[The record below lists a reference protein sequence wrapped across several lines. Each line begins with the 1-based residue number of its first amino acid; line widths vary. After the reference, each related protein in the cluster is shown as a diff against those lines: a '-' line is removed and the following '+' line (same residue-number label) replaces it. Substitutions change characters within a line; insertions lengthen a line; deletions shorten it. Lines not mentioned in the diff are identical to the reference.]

1 MPSIRRIYGYTP
13 SAAPAIF
20 CDRLYPRGIRKET
33 FAAVQ
38 WLKDIAP
45 SAELRRWYHADPET
59 RFPEFA
65 ARYGEELQHGSAHAA
80 LLALKQQ
87 LAAAPDTILLTA
99 VRHPQQSHLSVLA
112 QTLGWEEIDWGDS
125 GS

>member
-1 MPSIRRIYGYTP
+1 MPAIRRIYGYTP
-13 SAAPAIF
+13 SAASAIF

-45 SAELRRWYHADPET
+45 SAELRRWYHAAPQE

-65 ARYGEELQHGSAHAA
+65 ARYTEELQSGSAHAA
-80 LLALKQQ
+80 LLALKKQ
-87 LAAAPDTILLTA
+87 LAAAPDTVLLTA
-99 VRHPQQSHLSVLA
+99 VRCPQQSHLSVLA
-112 QTLGWEEIDWGDS
+112 EVLGWEKVDWGD
-125 GS
+125 GA

>member
-1 MPSIRRIYGYTP
+1 MPAIRRIYGYTP

-45 SAELRRWYHADPET
+45 SAEL
-59 RFPEFA
+59 
-65 ARYGEELQHGSAHAA
+65 QSGSAHAA
-80 LLALKQQ
+80 LLALKTQR
-87 LAAAPDTILLTA
+87 AAAPDTVLLTA
-99 VRHPQQSHLSVLA
+99 VRCPQQSHLSVLA
-112 QTLGWEEIDWGDS
+112 EVFGWKKVDWGD
-125 GS
+125 GA

>member
-1 MPSIRRIYGYTP
+1 MTAIRRIYGYTP
-13 SAAPAIF
+13 GAEPAVF

-45 SAELRRWYHADPET
+45 SAGLRRWYHADPEA
-59 RFPEFA
+59 RFEAFA
-65 ARYGEELQHGSAHAA
+65 ARYAEELQSGAAHTA
-80 LLALKQQ
+80 LQQLKQQ
-87 LAAAPDTILLTA
+87 LAAAPDTVLLTA
-99 VRHPQQSHLSVLA
+99 VRNPRQSHLSVLA
-112 QTLGWEEIDWGDS
+112 QVLGADNIDWG